1 MILNNLS
8 RGSVSPLR
16 AQLRTD
22 LNNVGPSSLFYYKKK
37 ANESIDSLLHVIA
50 PGRSDQLRDLVF
62 GKKPRTDTNSKDK
75 LITDDIVKLYEE
87 TCDNN
92 LKTQLL
98 SLIAS
103 KHSKTELQRLIPG
116 LTIYQIDRARKACV
130 SIQGLS
136 IPLKQ
141 KQPRQRMQQFKLQH
155 ALSFFF
161 DPSFIQTVSYGI
173 RELLL
178 DSGEKLEI
186 PDVVRTVCNSKIVEM
201 YSEYCKELDFEPLG
215 RTSLYKI
222 LKECAASKRTNL
234 KGLDNITA
242 SGIEGFDMLEELVS
256 SLRDAGHLS
265 YDLADGIKAGLA
277 NSKLYLKTDFKLHIQ
292 QSDSCADHCL
302 HWSLSDPSNRNL
314 QVLCDHTH
322 TLICDRCE
330 LFKTLQEQLDSAIN
344 TLPEGLKEDAMK
356 TVEDSVQQINCWKA
370 HIVRTISQD
379 QFRINLLDTIKDD
392 EAMLIMDWAMK
403 FLPMKY
409 RQTQS
414 EWFGQR
420 GINWYVTV
428 CVFRD
433 DSQLSVSI
441 FCHTHQT

>member
-1 MILNNLS
+1 MS

-22 LNNVGPSSLFYYKKK
+22 LNTVGSSSIYYYKKK
-37 ANESIDSLLHVIA
+37 ANESIDCLLNVIA

-62 GKKPRTDTNSKDK
+62 GKNPRKEDAYSKENF
-75 LITDDIVKLYEE
+75 ITKDIVSLYEE
-87 TCDNN
+87 TSDNN
-92 LKTQLL
+92 LKNQLL

-116 LTIYQIDRARKACV
+116 LTIYQIDRARLASI

-136 IPLKQ
+136 IPVKH
-141 KQPRQRMQQFKLQH
+141 KHPRQRMKQFKLQH

-161 DPSFIQTVSYGI
+161 DPSFVQTVSYGV

-201 YSEYCKELDFEPLG
+201 YITYCEEVNFEPLG
-215 RTSLYKI
+215 RTSLFKI

-234 KGLDNITA
+234 RGLDNITA
-242 SGIEGFDMLEELVS
+242 SGIEGFDMLEELVT

-265 YDLADGIKAGLA
+265 HDLADGIKAGLT
-277 NSKLYLKTDFKLHIQ
+277 NSKLYLKTDYKLHIQ
-292 QSDSCADHCL
+292 QLDSCADHCL
-302 HWSLSDPSNRNL
+302 NWSLSDPTNRYL
-314 QVLCDHTH
+314 QNLCDHTH
-322 TLICDRCE
+322 TLTCDRCE
-330 LFKTLQEQLDSAIN
+330 QFKILQEQLDSAIN
-344 TLPEGLKEDAMK
+344 KLPENLKEDAMK
-356 TVEDSVQQINCWKA
+356 TVDDSVEQINCWKA
-370 HIVRTISQD
+370 HIVRTINQD
-379 QFRINLLDTIKDD
+379 QLRINLLDDIKDH
-392 EAMLIMDWAMK
+392 EALIMMDWAMK

-420 GINWYVTV
+420 GINWHVIV
-428 CVFRD
+428 CIFRD
-433 DSQLSVSI
+433 GSQLRVSI
-441 FCHTHQT
+441 FFLH